1 MKIKYTIS
9 LLLTFCS
16 LVTFAQQDLKTIDK
30 IIGVV
35 GNEII
40 LKSELMNQSL
50 QRNSGTIPT
59 DDIKAQVM
67 EELLFQKLL
76 VHQAKVDSVEVSDQ
90 MVQSEIDKRLEYYI
104 AQHGSQEKFE
114 EFYGKSITEYRV
126 EFEEDIRNQLLA
138 ETMQRQLFGN
148 TKITPGEVLDY
159 FKTLPKDSLPLINST
174 IEYSQLVVMPEVTAA
189 AKEKTKHIMDS
200 IRNLLAA
207 GGSSLALEAAKWSED
222 PGSKYKGGCYPIQRR
237 GSFVPEYEAAVYN
250 TPEGGYSSV
259 FETTYGYHFVYVKE
273 KRGEM
278 YEACHVLMSPQVTQ
292 SDLDRSKLVIEKAY
306 TNIKSDSLSF
316 EAAVKQYST
325 DEDTKNQLG
334 KVVSPTS
341 GSSKME
347 INEIPPNIY
356 FIIDKL
362 EEGGISEPALIELS
376 NGKTGWVIFQ
386 LTNRTP
392 AHQANM
398 KDDYLIFSQQA
409 EAVKKN
415 EKLRDWIEKT
425 IDKTYVWMDDDTS
438 QWGYTYNW
446 LKRNEFGSTIG
457 D

>member
-1 MKIKYTIS
+1 MTKIKYTLS
-9 LLLTFCS
+9 LIVAFYS
-16 LVTFAQQDLKTIDK
+16 LAAFAQQDLTTIDK

-40 LKSELMNQSL
+40 LKSEMMNQGL
-50 QRNSGTIPT
+50 QRSNGLLPT
-59 DDIKAQVM
+59 DDIKGQVM

-76 VHQAKVDSVEVSDQ
+76 INQAKVDSVEVSDQ

-104 AQHGSQEKFE
+104 GQHGSQEKFE
-114 EFYGKSITEYRV
+114 EFYGKSITEYRI
-126 EFEEDIRNQLLA
+126 EFEEDIKDQLLA

-148 TKITPGEVLDY
+148 IKITPGEVLN
-159 FKTLPKDSLPLINST
+159 FFNSLPQDSLPLINSNV
-174 IEYSQLVVMPEVTAA
+174 EYSQLVVMPQVKSE
-189 AKEKTKHIMDS
+189 AKRQTRNTLDS

-207 GGSSLALEAAKWSED
+207 GESSMALEAAKWSED

-237 GSFVPEYEAAVYN
+237 GSFVPNYEAAVYN

-259 FETTYGYHFVYVKE
+259 FETKYGFHFVKVIE

-278 YEACHVLMSPQVTQ
+278 YEACHILMSAKVSK
-292 SDLDRSKLVIEKAY
+292 SDLDQAQIKIEKAF
-306 TNIKSDSLSF
+306 TILESDSLTF
-316 EAAVKQYST
+316 ENAVKQYST
-325 DEDTKNQLG
+325 DEDTKNQGG
-334 KVVSPTS
+334 KVISVST

-356 FIIDKL
+356 FILDKL
-362 EEGGISEPALIELS
+362 DEGELSEPALIELS
-376 NGKTGWVIFQ
+376 NGKTGWVIFR
-386 LTNRTP
+386 LDNRTP

-415 EKLRDWIEKT
+415 DKLRDWIEKT
-425 IDKTYVWMDDDTS
+425 IQKSYVWMDEDSS

-446 LKRNEFGSTIG
+446 LKTAKV